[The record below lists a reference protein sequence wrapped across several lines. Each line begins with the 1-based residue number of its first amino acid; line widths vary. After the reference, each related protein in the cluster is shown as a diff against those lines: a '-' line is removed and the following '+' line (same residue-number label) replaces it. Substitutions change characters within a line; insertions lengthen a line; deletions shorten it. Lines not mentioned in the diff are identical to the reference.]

1 VPGLPKH
8 YILFVGTIEPRK
20 NLEVLLDAFDEL
32 RRSGHYDGSLVVA
45 GMIGWKSEA
54 VAGRLKGP
62 DIVHLHYLP
71 AGQLATAYRNA
82 DVFVFPSI
90 YEGFGFPMLEAMQ
103 SGVPVI
109 AARSSSLPEVGG
121 DAALYFDPHNAGE
134 LAGQLRRVL
143 RDETLR
149 RDLAERGRQR
159 IAQFRWDRAAEETL
173 KVLRSV
179 VE

>member
-1 VPGLPKH
+1 
-8 YILFVGTIEPRK
+8 
-20 NLEVLLDAFDEL
+20 
-32 RRSGHYDGSLVVA
+32 
-45 GMIGWKSEA
+45 
-54 VAGRLKGP
+54 
-62 DIVHLHYLP
+62 
-71 AGQLATAYRNA
+71 
-82 DVFVFPSI
+82 
-90 YEGFGFPMLEAMQ
+90 MLEAME

-121 DAALYFDPHNAGE
+121 DAALYFDPRNASA
-134 LAGQLRRVL
+134 LAAQLRRVL

-149 RDLAERGRQR
+149 RDLVQRGRQR